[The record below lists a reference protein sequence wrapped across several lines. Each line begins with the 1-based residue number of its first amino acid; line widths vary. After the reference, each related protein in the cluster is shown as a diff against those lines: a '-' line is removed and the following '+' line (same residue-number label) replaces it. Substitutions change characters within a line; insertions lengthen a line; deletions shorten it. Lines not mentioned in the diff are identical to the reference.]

1 MAAYIANE
9 AKRRG
14 IDMLSPTDATVTEFV
29 VISRLPLTTEIE
41 SIAPLLCEKAEKALR
56 NYIPR
61 PQRDHPIVLR
71 GLLGN
76 VKE

>member
-14 IDMLSPTDATVTEFV
+14 IDMLSPTDVTVTEFV
-29 VISRLPLTTEIE
+29 VISRLPFTTEIE

-56 NYIPR
+56 NYIHDPNAF
-61 PQRDHPIVLR
+61 DHPIVLR

-76 VKE
+76 GK